1 MTNDVKIFAKTIEQE
16 ATEQIEKLSHHPVS
30 DGSKVRIMPDVH
42 AGAGCTIGTTMT
54 IHDRVCPNLVGVDIG
69 CGMLAVKLGRV
80 RLDLDELDKAIR
92 WNVPAG
98 FCTHNY
104 PKEWFDLSGLK
115 CVGID
120 NSRALLSIGTLGGGN
135 HFIEVDRDKSGGLWL
150 VIHTGSRKLG
160 LEVAN
165 WHQHRAMEA
174 MTKPTSEEISRVVA
188 EYKAAGRQKE
198 IAGALAELRKQ
209 HSDFGAPDLAY
220 LTGELMDDYLN
231 DMDIIQRYAEANRKA
246 IAKAILKAMHIVPQE
261 QFTTVHNYI
270 DHESMILRK
279 GAVSAKKGERLIIPM
294 NMRDG
299 SLICVGKGN
308 DDWNQS
314 APHGAGRLMSRSKAR
329 ESISIG
335 AYRES
340 MRNVHSSCISYDT
353 IDEAPFAYKD
363 MKEIMGCIEFIEQ
376 QTGEKF
382 DWDAF
387 YKGMENYN
395 EVTRFHLD
403 LWEINRTDHPQ
414 VTGPT
419 PWLYRMYTYHLHGGM
434 DQRVDLVPA
443 AVAGGQDH
451 VGMSR
456 QIVQHLQHLGL
467 QAAVLLQVHDGLFRH
482 AHALVGGEGHALAGV
497 HDLVPQ
503 GGHRGHPHQLC
514 AYGHGGVHRLQI
526 DAAHGVVQGD
536 AAEHPAAAVAHI
548 LFGDIG

>member
-16 ATEQIEKLSHHPVS
+16 ATEQIEKLSRHPVS

-135 HFIEVDRDKSGGLWL
+135 HFIEVDKDKSGGLWL

-198 IAGALAELRKQ
+198 IAGALEELRKQ
-209 HSDFGAPDLAY
+209 HSDFGVPDLAY
-220 LTGELMDDYLN
+220 LTGELMDDYMS
-231 DMDIIQRYAEANRKA
+231 DMEIIQRYAEANRQA

-261 QFTTVHNYI
+261 QFTTGEHDPAERRRVCQEGRAPDYS
-270 DHESMILRK
+270 DEYARRFSGLCRQGQRRLEPV
-279 GAVSAKKGERLIIPM
+279 GAAWSWPPDVPQQGPRV
-294 NMRDG
+294 NF
-299 SLICVGKGN
+299 
-308 DDWNQS
+308 
-314 APHGAGRLMSRSKAR
+314 SRSLPR
-329 ESISIG
+329 
-335 AYRES
+335 
-340 MRNVHSSCISYDT
+340 D
-353 IDEAPFAYKD
+353 
-363 MKEIMGCIEFIEQ
+363 
-376 QTGEKF
+376 
-382 DWDAF
+382 DA
-387 YKGMENYN
+387 E
-395 EVTRFHLD
+395 R
-403 LWEINRTDHPQ
+403 
-414 VTGPT
+414 
-419 PWLYRMYTYHLHGGM
+419 
-434 DQRVDLVPA
+434 A
-443 AVAGGQDH
+443 
-451 VGMSR
+451 
-456 QIVQHLQHLGL
+456 
-467 QAAVLLQVHDGLFRH
+467 
-482 AHALVGGEGHALAGV
+482 
-497 HDLVPQ
+497 
-503 GGHRGHPHQLC
+503 
-514 AYGHGGVHRLQI
+514 
-526 DAAHGVVQGD
+526 
-536 AAEHPAAAVAHI
+536 
-548 LFGDIG
+548 

>member
-16 ATEQIEKLSHHPVS
+16 ATEQIEKLSRHPVS

-135 HFIEVDRDKSGGLWL
+135 HFIEVDKDKSGGLWL

-198 IAGALAELRKQ
+198 IAGALEELRKQ
-209 HSDFGAPDLAY
+209 HSDFGVPDLAY
-220 LTGELMDDYLN
+220 LTGELMDDYLS
-231 DMDIIQRYAEANRKA
+231 DMEIIQRYAEANRQA

-261 QFTTVHNYI
+261 QFTRAYHVSQGLRVH
-270 DHESMILRK
+270 LRRLRCRQ
-279 GAVSAKKGERLIIPM
+279 GGGRERNAGPI
-294 NMRDG
+294 RDG
-299 SLICVGKGN
+299 SRCKVNTEAESKKRHGRCSRRSHRARN
-308 DDWNQS
+308 NSPPMRAADS
-314 APHGAGRLMSRSKAR
+314 AAM
-329 ESISIG
+329 
-335 AYRES
+335 
-340 MRNVHSSCISYDT
+340 
-353 IDEAPFAYKD
+353 
-363 MKEIMGCIEFIEQ
+363 
-376 QTGEKF
+376 
-382 DWDAF
+382 
-387 YKGMENYN
+387 N
-395 EVTRFHLD
+395 EVF
-403 LWEINRTDHPQ
+403 
-414 VTGPT
+414 T
-419 PWLYRMYTYHLHGGM
+419 PVYECQYITK
-434 DQRVDLVPA
+434 
-443 AVAGGQDH
+443 
-451 VGMSR
+451 
-456 QIVQHLQHLGL
+456 
-467 QAAVLLQVHDGLFRH
+467 
-482 AHALVGGEGHALAGV
+482 E
-497 HDLVPQ
+497 
-503 GGHRGHPHQLC
+503 
-514 AYGHGGVHRLQI
+514 
-526 DAAHGVVQGD
+526 
-536 AAEHPAAAVAHI
+536 
-548 LFGDIG
+548 

>member
-16 ATEQIEKLSHHPVS
+16 ATEQIEKLSSHPVS

-135 HFIEVDRDKSGGLWL
+135 HFIEVDKDKSGGLWL

-188 EYKAAGRQKE
+188 EYKVAGRQKE
-198 IAGALAELRKQ
+198 IAGALEELRKQ
-209 HSDFGAPDLAY
+209 RANAIKIPEDTPQLEETPTQNSSGETGDASSGKTESSVQIGSTSSSASGHSPGAGN
-220 LTGELMDDYLN
+220 T
-231 DMDIIQRYAEANRKA
+231 
-246 IAKAILKAMHIVPQE
+246 
-261 QFTTVHNYI
+261 
-270 DHESMILRK
+270 S
-279 GAVSAKKGERLIIPM
+279 SAAGNSSAAGIIPM

-299 SLICVGKGN
+299 SLVCVGKGN

-329 ESISIG
+329 ESISLG
-335 AYRES
+335 AYRET

-363 MKEIMGCIEFIEQ
+363 MKEIMGCI
-376 QTGEKF
+376 
-382 DWDAF
+382 
-387 YKGMENYN
+387 
-395 EVTRFHLD
+395 
-403 LWEINRTDHPQ
+403 
-414 VTGPT
+414 GPT
-419 PWLYRMYTYHLHGGM
+419 C
-434 DQRVDLVPA
+434 D
-443 AVAGGQDH
+443 
-451 VGMSR
+451 
-456 QIVQHLQHLGL
+456 
-467 QAAVLLQVHDGLFRH
+467 VLEIIKPIYNFK
-482 AHALVGGEGHALAGV
+482 ASS
-497 HDLVPQ
+497 
-503 GGHRGHPHQLC
+503 
-514 AYGHGGVHRLQI
+514 
-526 DAAHGVVQGD
+526 
-536 AAEHPAAAVAHI
+536 
-548 LFGDIG
+548 

>member
-135 HFIEVDRDKSGGLWL
+135 HFIEVDKDKSGGLWL

-165 WHQHRAMEA
+165 WHQRRAMEA

-198 IAGALAELRKQ
+198 IAGALEELRKQ

-220 LTGELMDDYLN
+220 LTGELMDDYLS
-231 DMDIIQRYAEANRKA
+231 DMKIIQRYAEANRQA

-299 SLICVGKGN
+299 SLICGGIFPRQRN
-308 DDWNQS
+308 AGGECAGGDSNTHSRFLPFQRPYFWLRRFDD
-314 APHGAGRLMSRSKAR
+314 
-329 ESISIG
+329 
-335 AYRES
+335 
-340 MRNVHSSCISYDT
+340 
-353 IDEAPFAYKD
+353 FAA
-363 MKEIMGCIEFIEQ
+363 C
-376 QTGEKF
+376 QTGFAEA
-382 DWDAF
+382 DRQ
-387 YKGMENYN
+387 G
-395 EVTRFHLD
+395 
-403 LWEINRTDHPQ
+403 
-414 VTGPT
+414 
-419 PWLYRMYTYHLHGGM
+419 
-434 DQRVDLVPA
+434 QRRLEP
-443 AVAGGQDH
+443 
-451 VGMSR
+451 VGTAWSWPP
-456 QIVQHLQHLGL
+456 
-467 QAAVLLQVHDGLFRH
+467 D
-482 AHALVGGEGHALAGV
+482 
-497 HDLVPQ
+497 VPQ
-503 GGHRGHPHQLC
+503 QSPRVYFHWSLPRD
-514 AYGHGGVHRLQI
+514 
-526 DAAHGVVQGD
+526 DAERA
-536 AAEHPAAAVAHI
+536 
-548 LFGDIG
+548 

>member
-54 IHDRVCPNLVGVDIG
+54 IHDRICPNLVGVDIG

-80 RLDLDELDKAIR
+80 KLDLDELDKAIR

-115 CVGID
+115 CAGID

-135 HFIEVDRDKSGGLWL
+135 HFIEV
-150 VIHTGSRKLG
+150 
-160 LEVAN
+160 
-165 WHQHRAMEA
+165 
-174 MTKPTSEEISRVVA
+174 KPTSEEISRVVA

-220 LTGELMDDYLN
+220 LTGELMDDYLS
-231 DMDIIQRYAEANRKA
+231 DMEIIQRYAEANRQA

-308 DDWNQS
+308 NDWNQS

-329 ESISIG
+329 ESISLG
-335 AYRES
+335 AYRET

-363 MKEIMGCIEFIEQ
+363 MKEIMGCI
-376 QTGEKF
+376 
-382 DWDAF
+382 
-387 YKGMENYN
+387 
-395 EVTRFHLD
+395 
-403 LWEINRTDHPQ
+403 
-414 VTGPT
+414 GPT
-419 PWLYRMYTYHLHGGM
+419 C
-434 DQRVDLVPA
+434 D
-443 AVAGGQDH
+443 
-451 VGMSR
+451 
-456 QIVQHLQHLGL
+456 
-467 QAAVLLQVHDGLFRH
+467 VLEIIKPIYNFK
-482 AHALVGGEGHALAGV
+482 ASS
-497 HDLVPQ
+497 
-503 GGHRGHPHQLC
+503 
-514 AYGHGGVHRLQI
+514 
-526 DAAHGVVQGD
+526 
-536 AAEHPAAAVAHI
+536 
-548 LFGDIG
+548 

>member
-1 MTNDVKIFAKTIEQE
+1 
-16 ATEQIEKLSHHPVS
+16 
-30 DGSKVRIMPDVH
+30 MPDVH

-135 HFIEVDRDKSGGLWL
+135 HFIEVDKDKSGGLWL

-198 IAGALAELRKQ
+198 IAGALEELRKQ
-209 HSDFGAPDLAY
+209 HSDFGVPDLAY
-220 LTGELMDDYLN
+220 LTGELMDDYLS
-231 DMDIIQRYAEANRKA
+231 DMEIIQRYAEANRQA

-299 SLICVGKGN
+299 SLVCVGKGN

-335 AYRES
+335 AYRET

-363 MKEIMGCIEFIEQ
+363 MKEIIGCI
-376 QTGEKF
+376 
-382 DWDAF
+382 
-387 YKGMENYN
+387 
-395 EVTRFHLD
+395 
-403 LWEINRTDHPQ
+403 
-414 VTGPT
+414 GPT
-419 PWLYRMYTYHLHGGM
+419 C
-434 DQRVDLVPA
+434 D
-443 AVAGGQDH
+443 
-451 VGMSR
+451 
-456 QIVQHLQHLGL
+456 
-467 QAAVLLQVHDGLFRH
+467 VLEIIKPIYNFK
-482 AHALVGGEGHALAGV
+482 ASS
-497 HDLVPQ
+497 
-503 GGHRGHPHQLC
+503 
-514 AYGHGGVHRLQI
+514 
-526 DAAHGVVQGD
+526 
-536 AAEHPAAAVAHI
+536 
-548 LFGDIG
+548 

>member
-54 IHDRVCPNLVGVDIG
+54 IHDRICPNLVGVDIG

-220 LTGELMDDYLN
+220 LTGELMDDYQPRRDEPAL
-231 DMDIIQRYAEANRKA
+231 YA
-246 IAKAILKAMHIVPQE
+246 P
-261 QFTTVHNYI
+261 
-270 DHESMILRK
+270 S
-279 GAVSAKKGERLIIPM
+279 
-294 NMRDG
+294 
-299 SLICVGKGN
+299 
-308 DDWNQS
+308 
-314 APHGAGRLMSRSKAR
+314 
-329 ESISIG
+329 
-335 AYRES
+335 
-340 MRNVHSSCISYDT
+340 
-353 IDEAPFAYKD
+353 
-363 MKEIMGCIEFIEQ
+363 
-376 QTGEKF
+376 
-382 DWDAF
+382 
-387 YKGMENYN
+387 
-395 EVTRFHLD
+395 
-403 LWEINRTDHPQ
+403 
-414 VTGPT
+414 
-419 PWLYRMYTYHLHGGM
+419 
-434 DQRVDLVPA
+434 
-443 AVAGGQDH
+443 
-451 VGMSR
+451 
-456 QIVQHLQHLGL
+456 
-467 QAAVLLQVHDGLFRH
+467 
-482 AHALVGGEGHALAGV
+482 
-497 HDLVPQ
+497 
-503 GGHRGHPHQLC
+503 GHRPC
-514 AYGHGGVHRLQI
+514 APRL
-526 DAAHGVVQGD
+526 
-536 AAEHPAAAVAHI
+536 
-548 LFGDIG
+548 

>member
-135 HFIEVDRDKSGGLWL
+135 HFIEVDKDKSGGLWL

-165 WHQHRAMEA
+165 WHQRRAMEA
-174 MTKPTSEEISRVVA
+174 MTKPTSDEISRVVA

-198 IAGALAELRKQ
+198 IAGALEELRKQ

-220 LTGELMDDYLN
+220 LTGELMDDYLS
-231 DMDIIQRYAEANRKA
+231 DMEIIQRYAEANRQA

-335 AYRES
+335 AYRET

-363 MKEIMGCIEFIEQ
+363 MKEIMGCI
-376 QTGEKF
+376 
-382 DWDAF
+382 
-387 YKGMENYN
+387 
-395 EVTRFHLD
+395 
-403 LWEINRTDHPQ
+403 
-414 VTGPT
+414 GPT
-419 PWLYRMYTYHLHGGM
+419 C
-434 DQRVDLVPA
+434 D
-443 AVAGGQDH
+443 
-451 VGMSR
+451 
-456 QIVQHLQHLGL
+456 
-467 QAAVLLQVHDGLFRH
+467 VLEIIKPIYNFK
-482 AHALVGGEGHALAGV
+482 ASS
-497 HDLVPQ
+497 
-503 GGHRGHPHQLC
+503 
-514 AYGHGGVHRLQI
+514 
-526 DAAHGVVQGD
+526 
-536 AAEHPAAAVAHI
+536 
-548 LFGDIG
+548 